1 MSDNTEDNDV
11 TPALRHAEDVINTS
25 FRDLFARV
33 KALEERFDRLEA
45 DLSELVRRRF
55 E

>member
-1 MSDNTEDNDV
+1 MSDNTENHDV
-11 TPALRHAEDVINTS
+11 TRALRHAEDGINS
-25 FRDLFARV
+25 NFRDLFARV

-45 DLSELVRRRF
+45 DLSEMVRRRF

>member
-1 MSDNTEDNDV
+1 MTTKDDEFGR
-11 TPALRHAEDVINTS
+11 ALRHTEDVINRN
-25 FRDLFARV
+25 FHDLFARV

-45 DLSELVRRRF
+45 DLSEMVRRRF

>member
-1 MSDNTEDNDV
+1 MSDKTEDEEFSR
-11 TPALRHAEDVINTS
+11 ALPHAEDLINNN

-45 DLSELVRRRF
+45 DLSEMVRRRF

>member
-1 MSDNTEDNDV
+1 MSDNTKNNDV
-11 TPALRHAEDVINTS
+11 TRALRHPEDVINTN

-33 KALEERFDRLEA
+33 KALEERFNKLEA